1 MGLPYAK
8 HKARSWAPSGGGQ
21 GVHAVLLSLRATSTT
36 QELNWGVYKTA
47 FKVPSSIY
55 TNMTFLEFCS
65 NRPGQEASEHGA
77 NSLRRTPQQ
86 SPQRHFYSVT
96 QEAAWAKADKACDGE

>member
-77 NSLRRTPQQ
+77 NSPEKNPSAESSEALLL
-86 SPQRHFYSVT
+86 SYSRGSVGKGR
-96 QEAAWAKADKACDGE
+96 QGV